1 MSNQEEPDVVVDNGQ
16 SEPEE
21 STSVSQVVVDLEKK
35 PEEKQEPKQEVKSSP
50 STPEISKLN
59 NTIAYQTRK
68 LEQAMRELQEMREQL
83 SSRPKQTVQQQN
95 TVIDPIDEV
104 AQRDWKQGVR
114 QLVDPEIE
122 AKIQAAFDK
131 REQAQRELL
140 RKQSLESELDKSK
153 RRVLDKYPEIDDDS
167 SEASS
172 LYRQVINEDQTILSN
187 IHGPEIA
194 MYRMEERMRQMGKTP
209 SSAKPFVDREVSR
222 LARAG
227 ASNVSGRQASP
238 NGKITLSKDQK
249 EFCDHHSIP
258 YEQYAK
264 NLKANADRGVEI

>member
-1 MSNQEEPDVVVDNGQ
+1 MSNQDEPDVIVDNGQ

>member
-1 MSNQEEPDVVVDNGQ
+1 MSNQEEPDVIVDNGQ